1 MKYLKEEVDQYNID
15 LYICER
21 SSDLKKCDVL
31 KNLWKP
37 DIDYNFPVHID
48 KKNPKNERNFGCKC
62 FVLFPYLWFSKLFE
76 GAFCLCCVRFSTT
89 YGVNTSELGHL
100 YLQKSPRT
108 LKNYKKKLYHY
119 KLATSSMK
127 RFLFTLVNK
136 KKKVNYWL
144 NKLDRKTIEKNSL
157 TTKSLTKPILTMAN
171 QCLAFCRSDDSNI
184 KGTIKEVF
192 ETSKYKGAKPRRFFK
207 SS

>member
-1 MKYLKEEVDQYNID
+1 MKYLKEEVDQYNIG

-21 SSDLKKCDVL
+21 SSDLTKCDVL

-37 DIDYNFPVHID
+37 DIDYNFPVCID
-48 KKNPKNERNFGCKC
+48 KKNPKDKRKFGCKR
-62 FVLFPYLWFSKLFE
+62 FVLFLYICFSKLFE

-89 YGVNTSELGHL
+89 YRINTSELEHL

-108 LKNYKKKLYHY
+108 LKNYNKRSYHY
-119 KLATSSMK
+119 KLATTSMK

-144 NKLDRKTIEKNSL
+144 NKLDRKEIEKNSL
-157 TTKSLTKPILTMAN
+157 MTKPLTKTILTMAN
-171 QCLAFCRSDDSNI
+171 QCLAFRRSDDSNI
-184 KGTIKEVF
+184 KGKIEEVF
-192 ETSKYKGAKPRRFFK
+192 ETSKYKGAKPRK
-207 SS
+207 CLKPC

>member
-1 MKYLKEEVDQYNID
+1 
-15 LYICER
+15 
-21 SSDLKKCDVL
+21 
-31 KNLWKP
+31 
-37 DIDYNFPVHID
+37 
-48 KKNPKNERNFGCKC
+48 
-62 FVLFPYLWFSKLFE
+62 
-76 GAFCLCCVRFSTT
+76 
-89 YGVNTSELGHL
+89 
-100 YLQKSPRT
+100 
-108 LKNYKKKLYHY
+108 
-119 KLATSSMK
+119 MK

-144 NKLDRKTIEKNSL
+144 NKLDGKTIEKNSL
-157 TTKSLTKPILTMAN
+157 ITKSLTKTILTMAN